1 MIMMFNL
8 LGVPIIDSDM
18 SFSVSR
24 NRGAFEWAGSSLSGL
39 FAQRS
44 NLLSLDH
51 WAMIFDIVRFNA
63 LSLDLL
69 HDESGLSNIT
79 IGEYLSQERY
89 SQGFINNYLIP
100 MTAAI
105 WSTPPDSVALDFPA
119 STLIRFMHNHH
130 LLQITDRTQWL
141 TIKGGSKFYVDKILS
156 NMKEGTTHI
165 STPIT
170 SLRRLES
177 GEVEIASES
186 ENWSYDHVIMA
197 THADTSLSLLGKNA
211 KDKEEDI
218 LSRFAFSQNEAVLHY
233 DEALM
238 PTRRDAWTSWN
249 FLSHSD
255 GASKGSSADEQVS
268 LTYWMNL
275 LQSLSEEE
283 YGNVLVTLNPPF
295 EPRQDSIIGRWRY
308 EHPLISTE
316 AVEAQSMMDEI
327 QGTDRLSFAGAWM
340 KYGFHEDGFASGFNA
355 VKSIS
360 GLNTRAPFDLVSP
373 ERHVDKVNE
382 NIRLILYI
390 LQYLRV
396 NKVVVSLILIVIS
409 VYLSID

>member
-1 MIMMFNL
+1 
-8 LGVPIIDSDM
+8 
-18 SFSVSR
+18 
-24 NRGAFEWAGSSLSGL
+24 
-39 FAQRS
+39 
-44 NLLSLDH
+44 
-51 WAMIFDIVRFNA
+51 
-63 LSLDLL
+63 
-69 HDESGLSNIT
+69 
-79 IGEYLSQERY
+79 
-89 SQGFINNYLIP
+89 
-100 MTAAI
+100 
-105 WSTPPDSVALDFPA
+105 
-119 STLIRFMHNHH
+119 
-130 LLQITDRTQWL
+130 
-141 TIKGGSKFYVDKILS
+141 
-156 NMKEGTTHI
+156 
-165 STPIT
+165 
-170 SLRRLES
+170 
-177 GEVEIASES
+177 
-186 ENWSYDHVIMA
+186 
-197 THADTSLSLLGKNA
+197 
-211 KDKEEDI
+211 
-218 LSRFAFSQNEAVLHY
+218 
-233 DEALM
+233 
-238 PTRRDAWTSWN
+238 
-249 FLSHSD
+249 
-255 GASKGSSADEQVS
+255 
-268 LTYWMNL
+268 MNL